1 MEKTTCKEKESPM
14 RKIVK
19 VMGIGLI
26 ALGLAACDG
35 QTQETQ
41 APAGNSSNNS
51 SSNTAAANAQT
62 GSQVSLL
69 GGKLVFTLPNGMTDQ
84 SGKLGNQ
91 ANNMHVYADSSG
103 QRAVIVILGDKTAD
117 SLETLGQRL
126 EEKQRSRDA
135 NLQVITNKAIEI
147 DGVPLR
153 QLDSIITSGG
163 EKAYSSILIGT
174 LDNQLLTIQITLPA
188 DNQQQAQSQAEG
200 VINTLKLQQ

>member
-1 MEKTTCKEKESPM
+1 M

>member
-1 MEKTTCKEKESPM
+1 M

-19 VMGIGLI
+19 VVGIGLI

-117 SLETLGQRL
+117 SLETLSQRL

>member
-1 MEKTTCKEKESPM
+1 M

-41 APAGNSSNNS
+41 APAASSSNNS
-51 SSNTAAANAQT
+51 SSSSAAANAQT
-62 GSQVSLL
+62 GSQVNLL

-200 VINTLKLQQ
+200 VINTLKLQR

>member
-1 MEKTTCKEKESPM
+1 M

-35 QTQETQ
+35 QTQ
-41 APAGNSSNNS
+41 APAASS
-51 SSNTAAANAQT
+51 SSNSAAANAQT
-62 GSQVSLL
+62 GSQVNLL

>member
-1 MEKTTCKEKESPM
+1 M

-19 VMGIGLI
+19 VVGIGLI

-51 SSNTAAANAQT
+51 SSNTAAAQT

-117 SLETLGQRL
+117 SLETLSQRL

>member
-1 MEKTTCKEKESPM
+1 M

-51 SSNTAAANAQT
+51 SSNSAAANAQT
-62 GSQVSLL
+62 GSQISLL

>member
-1 MEKTTCKEKESPM
+1 M

-41 APAGNSSNNS
+41 APAASSSNNS
-51 SSNTAAANAQT
+51 SSSSAAANAQT
-62 GSQVSLL
+62 GSQVNLL